1 MWQFS
6 EVVDGMSEACS
17 FFGTPI
23 TGGNVSFYNETF
35 GGDIYPTPVLGMVG
49 LIEDLS
55 LVTKSSFRDAGD
67 SIVLVEPV
75 NRLVGRSIL
84 KMNGRCKYFSQ
95 PQSATGW

>member
-35 GGDIYPTPVLGMVG
+35 GEDIYPTPVIGMVG

-55 LVTKSSFRDAGD
+55 LSDALFVSETRAIRSFSSKRSTD
-67 SIVLVEPV
+67 SSE
-75 NRLVGRSIL
+75 
-84 KMNGRCKYFSQ
+84 K
-95 PQSATGW
+95 